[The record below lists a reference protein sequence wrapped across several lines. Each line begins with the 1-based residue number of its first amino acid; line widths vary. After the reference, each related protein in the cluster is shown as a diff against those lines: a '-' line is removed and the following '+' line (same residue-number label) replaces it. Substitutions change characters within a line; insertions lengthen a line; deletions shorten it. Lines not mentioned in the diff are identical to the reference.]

1 MVDCLGENY
10 YINKGVTAMPLGRA
24 TGFLIRLH
32 RENKKYSRETC
43 AELCDLSDRCISNI
57 ERGVADPK
65 FSTVVKLCK
74 TCDIDI
80 RELYEE
86 YLKELNIT
94 DDE

>member
-1 MVDCLGENY
+1 MT
-10 YINKGVTAMPLGRA
+10 IGRR

-32 RENKKYSRETC
+32 RENKNYSLETC
-43 AELCDLSDRCISNI
+43 AEKCDMSGRCISNI

-74 TCDIDI
+74 ACDIDI

-86 YLKELNIT
+86 YLKELKM
-94 DDE
+94 DE